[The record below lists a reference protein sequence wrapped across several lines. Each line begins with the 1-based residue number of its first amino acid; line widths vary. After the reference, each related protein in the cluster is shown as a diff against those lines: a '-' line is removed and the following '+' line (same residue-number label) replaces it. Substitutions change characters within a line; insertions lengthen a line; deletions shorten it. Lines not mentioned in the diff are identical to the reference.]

1 MGYMDAQRLNILVGQ
16 YFVLTIFLAS
26 TLAKD
31 ETDKTGLE
39 IQLLHLLILRLR
51 LRFLTTLSNCYSSF
65 RFSLQ

>member
-1 MGYMDAQRLNILVGQ
+1 MEYMDAQGLNILVGQ

-31 ETDKTGLE
+31 ETDKIGLE
-39 IQLLHLLILRLR
+39 TQLLHLLILRLR